1 MIGLYSRINY
11 LIDSLDGNGYFTGSI
26 AEAARICQVE
36 LREAEY
42 CLNQLRCMEPRGI
55 FAANLKECL
64 LNQLKAQEPP
74 DDILLHLRPL
84 EREMKTAC
92 IRRA

>member
-1 MIGLYSRINY
+1 MFLMFFCPN
-11 LIDSLDGNGYFTGSI
+11 
-26 AEAARICQVE
+26 
-36 LREAEY
+36 
-42 CLNQLRCMEPRGI
+42 
-55 FAANLKECL
+55 ANLKECL

-92 IRRA
+92 IRRAQGDEAGKS